1 MQNDESERQPREH
14 VMAQQVRFLHTV
26 VGCLAVLL
34 LAGCIPSVTN
44 PPAATAE
51 SEPAAPEPAAAAEVE
66 PAGDEAEAPA
76 PAPRQPQGFSKVEW
90 KLVDRNA
97 ALQENPDL
105 IEVENRIDA
114 TDPLMA
120 ATQSYFTLGSRAQ
133 LSAFKHSINLYKA
146 QHDKNPPFGEFE
158 QMLKQANVSLQGL
171 YPWQVYA
178 YDDQTGELCILED
191 RAEKRRLHEERGLP
205 APD

>member
-1 MQNDESERQPREH
+1 MLQR
-14 VMAQQVRFLHTV
+14 VRFSQRV
-26 VGCLAVLL
+26 GGCLVVLL
-34 LAGCIPSVTN
+34 FAGCIDPAMMKPS
-44 PPAATAE
+44 AATAE
-51 SEPAAPEPAAAAEVE
+51 SEPEPAAPDQAAPVEAE
-66 PAGDEAEAPA
+66 PAPGGGDAAAPA
-76 PAPRQPQGFSKVEW
+76 PAPRQPQGFSKVQW

-97 ALQENPDL
+97 ALKENPDL

-114 TDPLMA
+114 TDPLTA

-133 LSAFKHSINLYKA
+133 LSAFKHQINLYQA
-146 QHDKNPPFGEFE
+146 QHEKNPPFAEFE